1 MSRTRTFLWLA
12 YDHMGGL
19 VAYNML
25 WSVLNLPYW
34 ILAYL
39 LWNVGVMLGGTSAVL
54 TTLLT
59 VQIALFSPPSLVL
72 YIVAAAWVRRREIAV
87 GEVLRTL
94 RHFFFRAQILQFSL
108 LGASA
113 LLSLNIAFYKD
124 FSGWLGLVLS
134 GLMLWLL
141 LALALI
147 ALQLFP
153 LLVTQDIGVRQTLHQ
168 SLLLAIGNI
177 GSSVALLLVYIVF
190 CAAGI
195 LTGVGLFCGFF
206 AAYTLWASAYYRGLL
221 SRYTGEAL
229 PVEEPRQLSELIRP
243 WGD

>member
-1 MSRTRTFLWLA
+1 MSRTRSFLWLA

-25 WSVLNLPYW
+25 WSALNLPYW

-39 LWNVGVMLGGTSAVL
+39 LWNAGVMLGGTSAIV
-54 TTLLT
+54 TTLLA
-59 VQIALFSPPSLVL
+59 VQVALFSPPSLVL

-87 GEVLRTL
+87 GEVLRKL
-94 RHFFFRAQILQFSL
+94 RHFFFRAQILQFTL
-108 LGASA
+108 LIASV

-141 LALALI
+141 LALALV

-153 LLVTQDIGVRQTLHQ
+153 LLVTQDMGVRKTLHQ
-168 SLLLAIGNI
+168 SLLLAVGHIG
-177 GSSVALLLVYIVF
+177 GSVALLLVYIAF
-190 CAAGI
+190 CAVGI

-206 AAYTLWASAYYRGLL
+206 AAYVLWASAYYRMLL

-229 PVEEPRQLSELIRP
+229 PAEEPRQLSELIRP